1 RSPKKVEEKRG
12 ASQQP
17 PEKDEEKDKDS
28 SESEEEKEESEAASD
43 KTILVDPSLPPAT
56 SAPGLSGKAKPPVP
70 PRGVAE
76 KVKTEEK
83 ADHGEEE
90 PAGDSTGLGT
100 SRRRHRHSHRRRSSQ
115 PSRPDRKDDKSSKKR
130 KNRNPKHR
138 AGRKHKRL
146 YRAERDPYI
155 KIHRKLDESEGEVE
169 LVGAGGAYGL
179 FDVNEPARWS
189 TLETKLGDIITTMVP
204 GELLGE
210 EGVEAVFLVT
220 GIELGADGRK
230 RMGKQ
235 FEAGEEL
242 EEFDA

>member
-1 RSPKKVEEKRG
+1 MRRSPKKVEEKRG

-155 KIHRKLDESEGEVE
+155 KIHRKLDESHFDFDPHAPRSSAI
-169 LVGAGGAYGL
+169 AG
-179 FDVNEPARWS
+179 
-189 TLETKLGDIITTMVP
+189 VP
-204 GELLGE
+204 PQP
-210 EGVEAVFLVT
+210 
-220 GIELGADGRK
+220 K
-230 RMGKQ
+230 K
-235 FEAGEEL
+235 
-242 EEFDA
+242 